1 LQEEDNFD
9 AERLDDVYERLAQID
24 ADTAEARASA
34 VLAGILLASGAQP
47 AILLVSY
54 ARRKKFYW
62 AVGLS
67 QNIYSSVGLDQ
78 RIAHESNFVVVVFT
92 VVAPCIPAISCF
104 AAAHVAHAECTRN
117 AGHGF

>member
-47 AILLVSY
+47 AILLVCY
-54 ARRKKFYW
+54 ARPTNSIGQ
-62 AVGLS
+62 VGLAKLSIRLLVSINELRTS
-67 QNIYSSVGLDQ
+67 QNSDCGV
-78 RIAHESNFVVVVFT
+78 
-92 VVAPCIPAISCF
+92 
-104 AAAHVAHAECTRN
+104 
-117 AGHGF
+117 HGCCAVHSAV